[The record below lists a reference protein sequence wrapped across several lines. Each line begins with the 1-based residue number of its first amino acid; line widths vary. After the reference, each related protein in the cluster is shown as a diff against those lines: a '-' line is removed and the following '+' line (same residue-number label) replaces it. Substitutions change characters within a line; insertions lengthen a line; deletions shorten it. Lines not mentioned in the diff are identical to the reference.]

1 MFEFIIQHILTNL
14 PVWFWPAIAGAGLL
28 VYLLAGIL
36 TQFRSL
42 KIYGWLIEPLGLV
55 VFVLGVFMFGGA
67 GVTVIWQEQIKEAQA
82 KVDAAVLASK
92 SANTK
97 LDQARKQKN
106 KVIVQRQVVIQE
118 RIKTVEKKI
127 DAECKVDP
135 VAIQILND
143 SATNPEVKKK

>member
-14 PVWFWPAIAGAGLL
+14 PVWFWPAIASVGLL

-42 KIYGWLIEPLGLV
+42 KIYGWLIKPLGLV

-97 LDQARKQKN
+97 LDQARKRKN

>member
-1 MFEFIIQHILTNL
+1 MAH
-14 PVWFWPAIAGAGLL
+14 
-28 VYLLAGIL
+28 
-36 TQFRSL
+36 
-42 KIYGWLIEPLGLV
+42 
-55 VFVLGVFMFGGA
+55 FM
-67 GVTVIWQEQIKEAQA
+67 QEQIKEAQA